1 MERKTAIKKANN
13 FLGKKNQI
21 KVSKTARKIKEK
33 SKKNSDLNRASLNQ
47 IVADIYQR
55 GADPKDLDLQRIDFK
70 TSYENIR
77 GQIADLIK
85 KRRGQKASFANERRE
100 KRKNMAD
107 QAQQYQREM
116 NTELAE
122 QVHNRRSNFSQ
133 FVDETRNNS
142 KTFRNP
148 TERQLKK
155 WRRNPGKYDI
165 AGVDTKKEPEART
178 QATLPFNRDRGNISI
193 DRSRT
198 EKAKDIA
205 VKFAEESF
213 NSASKR
219 VKQGKLSPNT
229 SSSSNSSVSISDSNL
244 QDSKDS
250 RSMAEVGRNISNST
264 NQESLRDGYSAKSS
278 EKTLNNFEKSVTES
292 GKSATN
298 YKGNYL

>member
-55 GADPKDLDLQRIDFK
+55 GADPKDLDLQRIDFN

-77 GQIADLIK
+77 GQVADLVK
-85 KRRGQKASFANERRE
+85 KRRGQEASFANERRE

-133 FVDETRNNS
+133 YVDETRNNS

-165 AGVDTKKEPEART
+165 AGVDTKKEPEARK
-178 QATLPFNRDRGNISI
+178 QATLPFNREGRGKLSVDKYKNEMKARQNEMMENGIGMASI
-193 DRSRT
+193 R
-198 EKAKDIA
+198 
-205 VKFAEESF
+205 VEE
-213 NSASKR
+213 
-219 VKQGKLSPNT
+219 GKLSPNT
-229 SSSSNSSVSISDSNL
+229 SNSSSSSVSISDSNL

-264 NQESLRDGYSAKSS
+264 SQESLRDGYSAKSS
-278 EKTLNNFEKSVTES
+278 EKTLNNFENSVTES
-292 GKSATN
+292 GKSATD